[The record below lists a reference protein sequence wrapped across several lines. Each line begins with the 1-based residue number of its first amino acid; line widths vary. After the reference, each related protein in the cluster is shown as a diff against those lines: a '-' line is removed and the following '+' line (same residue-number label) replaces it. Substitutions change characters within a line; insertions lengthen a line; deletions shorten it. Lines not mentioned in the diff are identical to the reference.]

1 MSLIYGWDDSDNDE
15 ACTNGNTGSTIK
27 TSITFTKYNNRRIVK
42 VFDKGIILGSI
53 VTISGRVSPAHAGQ
67 VYYNFCSVDGKTKVR
82 KISSYSGN
90 YFEILNKDMD
100 DKVINLRDV
109 YTVPNACSITVEL
122 ATYSRS
128 GKPTEQDRNS
138 KATLAPPSPVK
149 LNITLFYTEFPA
161 FNYNASDASGS
172 VFAF

>member
-1 MSLIYGWDDSDNDE
+1 MSLIYGYSNNNNPRPSE
-15 ACTNGNTGSTIK
+15 VTGNVKSFK
-27 TSITFTKYNNRRIVK
+27 TSITFTKYNTRKVVK
-42 VFDKGIILGSI
+42 VFDKGIILMGV
-53 VTISGRVSPAHAGQ
+53 VTVSGRASPVHSGQ
-67 VYYNFCSVDGKTKVR
+67 VYYKFYNPDGSILVR
-82 KISSYSGN
+82 KIYSYDGD

-100 DKVINLRDV
+100 DKVINLRDI

-138 KATLAPPSPVK
+138 KATLAPSCPVK

>member
-100 DKVINLRDV
+100 DKVINLRDI
-109 YTVPNACSITVEL
+109 YTVPNACSITAEL
-122 ATYSRS
+122 ATHSRAA
-128 GKPTEQDRNS
+128 KE
-138 KATLAPPSPVK
+138 PPGPVK

-161 FNYNASDASGS
+161 FNYTTVGGGGGTL
-172 VFAF
+172 AF